1 MSCIA
6 CPDGITTSLNPTQ
19 TRRVINNQV
28 RVPSSLY
35 TTNLAAVSYV
45 SQDKSKDYSTKH
57 ESYAR
62 FLAKKKGILK
72 GSEGIIRTNCS
83 C

>member
-1 MSCIA
+1 MSCLA
-6 CPDGITTSLNPTQ
+6 CPDGTTSSFNPTQ
-19 TRRVINNQV
+19 TNRVINNQV

-35 TTNLAAVSYV
+35 TANLAAVSH
-45 SQDKSKDYSTKH
+45 DNKSHSTKH
-57 ESYAR
+57 DSYAR

-72 GSEGIIRTNCS
+72 KTEVGIIRTTCE